1 MQSLVALSNKLIRIF
16 YMWMPMAVIQK
27 KDVVLLW
34 LVLKDGIKRVL
45 NSIVV
50 NILITPLVLSEKP

>member
-1 MQSLVALSNKLIRIF
+1 
-16 YMWMPMAVIQK
+16 MPMAVIQK

-45 NSIVV
+45 NSVVV
-50 NILITPLVLSEKP
+50 NILITPLVLSDIYFSMYNTNK